1 MEHEALLRLEAVER
15 AGEVERA
22 EREARQAQL
31 KAEQDAESLRAK
43 V

>member
-22 EREARQAQL
+22 EREAREAQG
-31 KAEQDAESLRAK
+31 KAEEEARSLREK